1 MKPSKPVRIMRLIS
15 RMNVGGPAQHA
26 IFLTQSMQNDQWK
39 TFLCSGFE
47 DHAEE
52 NMLDLAAARGVFVK
66 RIFCMRRKVSVWND
80 LIAFGH
86 ILWLLWKF
94 KPDILHTHTAKAGAL
109 GRMASFF
116 YGRVFLVHT
125 FHGHVFSEYFNSK
138 ISGFFLRVEKLL
150 SRKTDVIITL
160 TDSLRDELISKGIQ
174 PRRRF
179 CVVPLGLDL
188 ERFRQETS
196 ARIFREELGV
206 TADVFLIG
214 VVGRLVPIKRH
225 QDLFEALAILR
236 QKYPMVKLAIIG
248 GGECESPLRS
258 LAARLKVT
266 DHVVFCGFRKDLEK
280 IYPSLDLVVLCSAN
294 EGMPL
299 CLIEAMAQGIP
310 IVATQVGGVNDLL
323 SDCPSCKIV
332 NAKSPNELAGA
343 IEWVMNHRDS
353 FKTEA
358 LRYRKTAFERFD
370 LKILVRNTESV
381 YQDLL
386 EGL

>member
-1 MKPSKPVRIMRLIS
+1 
-15 RMNVGGPAQHA
+15 MNVGGPAQHA
-26 IFLTQSMQNDQWK
+26 VFLTQSFQNEQWK

-66 RIFCMRRKVSVWND
+66 RIFRMRRKVSVLND
-80 LIAFGH
+80 AFAFFH

-94 KPDILHTHTAKAGAL
+94 RPHILHTHTAKAGAL
-109 GRMASFF
+109 GRIASFF
-116 YGRVFLVHT
+116 YGKVYLVHT
-125 FHGHVFSEYFNSK
+125 FHGHVFSEYFNPKVSR
-138 ISGFFLRVEKLL
+138 IFLKVERVL

-160 TDSLRDELISKGIQ
+160 TESLKDELSSKGIQ

-188 ERFRQETS
+188 SRFQQGVADQT
-196 ARIFREELGV
+196 FRAEVGV
-206 TADVFLIG
+206 KENMFLIG

-225 QDLFEALAILR
+225 QDVLEAMAMVL
-236 QKYPMVKLAIIG
+236 QKNPMVRLAVVG
-248 GGECESPLRS
+248 GGECEFHLKS
-258 LAARLKVT
+258 LAEKLKISDKVF
-266 DHVVFCGFRKDLEK
+266 FCGFRKDLEK

-310 IVATQVGGVNDLL
+310 IVATRVGGVNDLL

-332 NAKSPNELAGA
+332 NAKSPSELAAA
-343 IEWVMNHRDS
+343 IEDVTSHYDQYKS
-353 FKTEA
+353 EA
-358 LRYRKTAFERFD
+358 EGYRKTAFARFD
-370 LKILVRNTESV
+370 LKNLVQNTEKV